1 MVTAIKAHAKNAI
14 PIVSHYTK
22 AIEGGTFYVIKR
34 SIDFVLAALGL
45 VVLSPLL
52 AGIAIAI
59 RITMGPG
66 VIFCQLRPGLGGKIF
81 RIYKFRTMSQIP
93 PGSAEGASEESQIT
107 KLTEAVPEESRTT
120 KLGAFL
126 RRWSLDELP
135 ELLNVLKGDMS
146 LVGPRPLLPEYLP
159 LYTPRQARR
168 HEVRPGITGWAQVN
182 GRNALSWE
190 EKFDLDVWYVDNQS
204 ILLDLRIILMTIVKV
219 LRREGITPQG
229 RVTVERFGAGG
240 DSSIAEITQPE
251 ATPEEKHDAL

>member
-1 MVTAIKAHAKNAI
+1 VLKNAI

-22 AIEGGTFYVIKR
+22 AIEGRTFYVTKR
-34 SIDFVLAALGL
+34 SVDFVLAALGL
-45 VVLSPLL
+45 IFLSPLL
-52 AGIAIAI
+52 GGIAIAI

-66 VIFCQLRPGLGGKIF
+66 VIFCQPRPGLGGKIF
-81 RIYKFRTMSQIP
+81 RIYKFRTMSQSP
-93 PGSAEGASEESQIT
+93 SDLAEAVSEESRI
-107 KLTEAVPEESRTT
+107 T
-120 KLGAFL
+120 KLGASL

-168 HEVRPGITGWAQVN
+168 HEVRPGLTGWAQVN

-204 ILLDLRIILMTIVKV
+204 TLLDFKIILMTIGKV
-219 LRREGITPQG
+219 LRREGVTPQD
-229 RVTVERFGAGG
+229 RATVERFGAGG
-240 DSSIAEITQPE
+240 NSSTLDYTIENDSRGES
-251 ATPEEKHDAL
+251 